1 MTRQLRFLRAL
12 GLAAALLSVAGAER
26 AAADYLLTA
35 TGNYESSDGYSDW
48 FDGTTNVDPH
58 LPSLYDTARLE
69 GGSFV
74 ATYRFSTTAP
84 PASGDFA
91 THNFN
96 SLAGLTYSLLDPD
109 GAVVHVGSNPTAA
122 FAFVYNDYAGLGDLV
137 ADLVL
142 LFAFVNDVS
151 GLVTPP
157 ALYQPAPD
165 LYALQS
171 HFRFEGDVTTG
182 SDFIPSLALPTD
194 AAAYLG
200 FSTKTFSAGMTF
212 NDGDV
217 FGFVGGPYQYV
228 ESYVNYAITN
238 VTVTAVPEPSSL
250 AICGIGLCFAAAAG
264 CRKAC
269 RARR

>member
-1 MTRQLRFLRAL
+1 MTRQLRILRAI

-35 TGNYESSDGYSDW
+35 TGNFESSGGYSDW
-48 FDGTTNVDPH
+48 FDGTTYVDPH

-91 THNFN
+91 THNFD

-109 GAVVHVGSNPTAA
+109 GAVVHVGSNPSEP
-122 FAFVYNDYAGLGDLV
+122 FAFVFNDHASFGDEV
-137 ADLVL
+137 S
-142 LFAFVNDVS
+142 LFAYVNDVS

-171 HFRFEGDVTTG
+171 RLRF
-182 SDFIPSLALPTD
+182 
-194 AAAYLG
+194 
-200 FSTKTFSAGMTF
+200 
-212 NDGDV
+212 
-217 FGFVGGPYQYV
+217 
-228 ESYVNYAITN
+228 
-238 VTVTAVPEPSSL
+238 TAT
-250 AICGIGLCFAAAAG
+250 
-264 CRKAC
+264 
-269 RARR
+269 

>member
-1 MTRQLRFLRAL
+1 MTGQLRILSAL
-12 GLAAALLSVAGAER
+12 GLTAALLSVAGAKR
-26 AAADYLLTA
+26 VAADYLLTA
-35 TGNYESSDGYSDW
+35 TGNFESSDGYSDL

-84 PASGDFA
+84 PASGNFA
-91 THNFN
+91 THNFD

-109 GAVVHVGSNPTAA
+109 GAVVHVGSNPSAA
-122 FAFVYNDYAGLGDLV
+122 FAFVFNDNPNFGDEIS
-137 ADLVL
+137 

-157 ALYQPAPD
+157 ALYQPVPD
-165 LYALQS
+165 LFALQS
-171 HFRFEGDVTTG
+171 RFRFTSDMAAG
-182 SDFIPSLALPTD
+182 SDFIPSLAVPTD

-200 FSTKTFSAGMTF
+200 FPTKTFTAAMSF

-217 FGFVGGPYQYV
+217 FGDVGGPYQYV
-228 ESYVNYAITN
+228 ESYVGYAITN
-238 VTVTAVPEPSSL
+238 LTVTAVPEPATPVML
-250 AICGIGLCFAAAAG
+250 LVGMLTIFF
-264 CRKAC
+264 
-269 RARR
+269 RRRVEMS

>member
-12 GLAAALLSVAGAER
+12 GLVAVLLSVASAER
-26 AAADYLLTA
+26 AMADYLLTA
-35 TGNYESSDGYSDW
+35 TGNFESANSYSDW
-48 FDGTTNVDPH
+48 FDGTTDVDPH

-91 THNFN
+91 THNFD

-109 GAVVHVGSNPTAA
+109 GAVVHVGSNPSAA
-122 FAFVYNDYAGLGDLV
+122 FAFVFNDNANFGDEISLI
-137 ADLVL
+137 
-142 LFAFVNDVS
+142 AFVNDVS

-165 LYALQS
+165 LFALQS
-171 HFRFEGDVTTG
+171 RFRFTGDMTAG
-182 SDFIPSLALPTD
+182 SDFIPSLAVPTD

-200 FSTKTFSAGMTF
+200 FPTKTFSTTMSF

-217 FGFVGGPYQYV
+217 YGLEGDPYQYV
-228 ESYVNYAITN
+228 ESYVSYAITS
-238 VTVTAVPEPSSL
+238 VTVTAVPEPATGVML
-250 AICGIGLCFAAAAG
+250 LVGMLTIFI
-264 CRKAC
+264 
-269 RARR
+269 RRRVEIS